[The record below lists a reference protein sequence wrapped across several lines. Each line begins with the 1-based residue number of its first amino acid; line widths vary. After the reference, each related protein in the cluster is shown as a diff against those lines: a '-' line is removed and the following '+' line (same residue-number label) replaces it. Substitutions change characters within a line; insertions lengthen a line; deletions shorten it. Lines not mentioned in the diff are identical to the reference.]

1 MTEGE
6 YGLLIT
12 PLCYSRSLS
21 NSTFSTF
28 RGKER
33 HCYATR
39 HAGERRRHDSK
50 HSTAAGDGYKS
61 DGYKSDGYKSDGYKS
76 DGDGYKSDGAGYKS
90 DGEHVKRVP
99 VRPRYAASPSKQPS
113 KYEQDRLASRRLNS
127 NGDSAA
133 ARRGAE
139 YGREGVARCSSRG
152 GYRSDPDHE
161 IEIQLQCMGSQND
174 DSGGSQHSQKGYS
187 VDEEE
192 KAEWQAQEPVNSRSQ
207 ERLESR
213 SHSRNGYK
221 SDGSHGSLQ
230 ESPLHPQINKCDL
243 MHPAVYGGGG
253 RGMRRG
259 GGGYLAGN
267 PQSHSASHLNAHY
280 ANQPPPQQRLMIH
293 PTKHLEASRSFHTF
307 QRQESTTSFHSTHSA
322 PNPPHHNTNLMVNNL
337 ESASQAS
344 THSHS
349 SSSSASVGPPEYSSV
364 IHPPP
369 TYDQALIKLDI
380 AMRRR
385 AANKNRIAQQQKG
398 TYNSLHYVGEFYG

>member
-1 MTEGE
+1 MNQIPQKNSFVYQ
-6 YGLLIT
+6 YGFIPLL
-12 PLCYSRSLS
+12 YSRSLS

-28 RGKER
+28 RGNER

-39 HAGERRRHDSK
+39 HAGERRKHEAK
-50 HSTAAGDGYKS
+50 HSTMA

-90 DGEHVKRVP
+90 DGEHVKR
-99 VRPRYAASPSKQPS
+99 RARYSSPSKQPS
-113 KYEQDRLASRRLNS
+113 KYEQDRLASRRLHA
-127 NGDSAA
+127 NGDSAK
-133 ARRGAE
+133 RTKE
-139 YGREGVARCSSRG
+139 YGREGASRCSSRG

-192 KAEWQAQEPVNSRSQ
+192 KGDWPQPEPVLRSQ
-207 ERLESR
+207 EPLETR

-230 ESPLHPQINKCDL
+230 ESPLHPQIGKCEM
-243 MHPAVYGGGG
+243 MHPAMCSNG

-259 GGGYLAGN
+259 YMPGN
-267 PQSHSASHLNAHY
+267 VQSHSSSHLNAHY
-280 ANQPPPQQRLMIH
+280 SNQQQRLMIH

-322 PNPPHHNTNLMVNNL
+322 PNPPHHNQNLMVNNL
-337 ESASQAS
+337 ELASQAS
-344 THSHS
+344 THSH

>member
-1 MTEGE
+1 MLYHKRIVSTF
-6 YGLLIT
+6 
-12 PLCYSRSLS
+12 CCSRSLS
-21 NSTFSTF
+21 NSGFSTF
-28 RGKER
+28 RGDER
-33 HCYATR
+33 QCYATR
-39 HAGERRRHDSK
+39 HGDRRKHEPK
-50 HSTAAGDGYKS
+50 HSTNRI

-90 DGEHVKRVP
+90 DGEHVKR
-99 VRPRYAASPSKQPS
+99 RARYSSPSKQPS
-113 KYEQDRLASRRLNS
+113 KYEQDRLTSRRLQA
-127 NGDSAA
+127 NGDTVKAGLRA
-133 ARRGAE
+133 QE
-139 YGREGVARCSSRG
+139 YCREGPGGRDQGASRSSSRG

-161 IEIQLQCMGSQND
+161 IEIQLQCMGSQHE
-174 DSGGSQHSQKGYS
+174 DSGGSQHSQRGYS

-192 KAEWQAQEPVNSRSQ
+192 KGEWQRPEQMVRSVEP
-207 ERLESR
+207 LESR

-230 ESPLHPQINKCDL
+230 ESPLHPQMGKCDM
-243 MHPAVYGGGG
+243 MHPSSCSNG

-259 GGGYLAGN
+259 GGFPPASL
-267 PQSHSASHLNAHY
+267 QSHSSSHLNSHY
-280 ANQPPPQQRLMIH
+280 SNQQQRLLIH

-322 PNPPHHNTNLMVNNL
+322 PNPPHHNQNLMVNNL

-349 SSSSASVGPPEYSSV
+349 SSSSASVGPPEYSAV

-385 AANKNRIAQQQKG
+385 AANKNRLPHQHKG

>member
-1 MTEGE
+1 L
-6 YGLLIT
+6 Y
-12 PLCYSRSLS
+12 

-39 HAGERRRHDSK
+39 HGERRK
-50 HSTAAGDGYKS
+50 HEGKHAVTNM

-90 DGEHVKRVP
+90 DGERVKHRA
-99 VRPRYAASPSKQPS
+99 RYSSPAKQPS
-113 KYEQDRLASRRLNS
+113 KYEQDRLTTRRLQANGDQMKTQIRAHDYNRDIPVNREQVASRS
-127 NGDSAA
+127 
-133 ARRGAE
+133 
-139 YGREGVARCSSRG
+139 SSRG
-152 GYRSDPDHE
+152 GYRSDPEHE
-161 IEIQLQCMGSQND
+161 IEIQLQCMGSQHD
-174 DSGGSQHSQKGYS
+174 DSGGSQHSQRGYS
-187 VDEEE
+187 VDEEDKGDWTRQE
-192 KAEWQAQEPVNSRSQ
+192 QALRSQ
-207 ERLESR
+207 EPLESR

-221 SDGSHGSLQ
+221 SDGSLQ
-230 ESPLHPQINKCDL
+230 ESPLHPQIGKCEG
-243 MHPAVYGGGG
+243 MHPAGCNNS

-259 GGGYLAGN
+259 FLQGSM
-267 PQSHSASHLNAHY
+267 QSHSSSHLNAHY
-280 ANQPPPQQRLMIH
+280 TNQHQRLLMH

-322 PNPPHHNTNLMVNNL
+322 PNPPHHNQNLMVNNI

-349 SSSSASVGPPEYSSV
+349 SSSSASVGPPEYSAV

-385 AANKNRIAQQQKG
+385 AANKNRIAQQHKG